1 MLKKTLGLLCDVVDP
16 SKSIGADFSQD
27 NGRLFKHDE
36 CCQAMCCHVIDI
48 NNTQQSKKCEC
59 MGFVILEF
67 NFMFWKYLYTY
78 ISNSVGK

>member
-48 NNTQQSKKCEC
+48 NNT
-59 MGFVILEF
+59 
-67 NFMFWKYLYTY
+67 
-78 ISNSVGK
+78 